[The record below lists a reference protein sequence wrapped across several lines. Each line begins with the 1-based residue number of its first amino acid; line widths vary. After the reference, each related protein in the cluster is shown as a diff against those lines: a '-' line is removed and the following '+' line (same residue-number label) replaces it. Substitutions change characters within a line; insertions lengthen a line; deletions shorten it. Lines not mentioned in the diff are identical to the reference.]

1 MLVVSCCQFLAYRK
15 PVHPCFAPSCLAHAA
30 TGYEDKSTS
39 ARLQA
44 KYTDL
49 ILINKHEELTDRQYD
64 SAMDDVFEL
73 NPDTAKVPTHSTFGM
88 QKTLYHARIQAL
100 NSLVQNL
107 FASGFIIR

>member
-1 MLVVSCCQFLAYRK
+1 L
-15 PVHPCFAPSCLAHAA
+15 FAPSCIARAA

-73 NPDTAKVPTHSTFGM
+73 NPDTAKVPSHSTSGM
-88 QKTLYHARIQAL
+88 QKTLYHARIRELYQL
-100 NSLVQNL
+100 EENL
-107 FASGFIIR
+107 FASGSAIR